1 MSYFEFPHT
10 RTYDSDLGW
19 LIVEIKK
26 ILDSNDSME
35 SKLEQI
41 EAYLKTLD
49 VAEEVKDIILE
60 MISDG
65 ELSTIV
71 TAGNPVQQLNFYN
84 GDFLHRIQS
93 GTLQG
98 FCVAENC
105 LIVTDYTAN
114 DQPTTITVYDIATGG
129 IIETVQANIL
139 HANSFTYNPVTQKV
153 VCATTGYVYIWDFSQ
168 GRLVLERQEAIN
180 VHVVAVA
187 YDTTDHVYWC
197 VSSGNAV
204 YTTTDFITFSAQFPL
219 NFVYGTVQGMGC
231 DGTNLFI
238 CYSNQPAANYIYI
251 MTKSGAYAG
260 LYTFS
265 FETYNELEEVDFY
278 NGNMLIGT
286 TNPDN
291 YMDVFKAAYNME
303 FKPNAFNANTPAPGY
318 RNVLQTIF
326 VDFGASVW
334 GDGSS
339 AKPFNNVVQ
348 AVRKAVLSGR
358 NCVIQ
363 LTGTT
368 QEAITISGVKLDQ
381 VIIELNNT
389 VLNDGISFI
398 NMPLV
403 IVRKTSGST
412 NTIASMTANGT
423 RLKFTDTIAITG
435 DLTAYNSFLEGI
447 APTATRIT
455 GSYLTTSFNSKAS
468 IDIPYAVMHSEAPRL
483 WYGNFTIPAMAA
495 GESLTI
501 NISDIVPSYI
511 TSNVRAI
518 FFQPKSGAA
527 ATTDIRFGWSEGN
540 QTVTTWT
547 LSARDSTTCSV
558 LVFY

>member
-19 LIVEIKK
+19 LIREIIK
-26 ILDSNDSME
+26 ILDSNDTME

-60 MISDG
+60 MVSDG

-84 GDFLHRIQS
+84 GDFLHRNQS
-93 GTLQG
+93 GTLEG
-98 FCVAENC
+98 FCVADRY
-105 LIVTDYTAN
+105 LIITEHTAN
-114 DQPTTITVYDIATGG
+114 DQPTIITVYDIETGD

-139 HANSFTYNPVTQKV
+139 HANSFTYNPHDQKV
-153 VCATTGYVYIWDFSQ
+153 VCATTGFVYIWDFSQ
-168 GRLVLERQEAIN
+168 GRLQLERQEEIS

-187 YDTTDHVYWC
+187 YDTTDRVYWC
-197 VSSGNAV
+197 VSAGNAV
-204 YTTTDFITFSAQFPL
+204 YKTTDFVTFSAQFPL
-219 NFVYGTVQGMGC
+219 NFAYGTIQGMGC

-238 CYSNQPAANYIYI
+238 CYSNQPAGNYIYI
-251 MTKSGAYAG
+251 ITKSGAYAG

-286 TNPDN
+286 TNPGN

-303 FKPNAFNANTPAPGY
+303 FKPDAFNANTPAPGY

-326 VDFGASVW
+326 VDFGASGW

-339 AKPFNNVVQ
+339 ANPFNNVVQ
-348 AVRKAVLSGR
+348 AVRKAVSSGR

-363 LTGTT
+363 VTGTT
-368 QEAITISGVKLDQ
+368 QEAITISGVKLNQ
-381 VIIELNNT
+381 IIIELNNAN
-389 VLNDGISFI
+389 LNGGISFV

-412 NTIASMTANGT
+412 NTIASMTVNGT

-447 APTATRIT
+447 APTAARIT
-455 GSYLTTSFNSKAS
+455 GSYITTSFNSKAS
-468 IDIPYAVMHSEAPRL
+468 IDIPYAVMHSEAPRI
-483 WYGNFTIPAMAA
+483 WYGNYTIPAMTADQ
-495 GESLTI
+495 SLTV
-501 NISDIVPSYI
+501 NISDILPSYI

-518 FFQPKSGAA
+518 FFTPKMTPTAQNEY
-527 ATTDIRFGWSEGN
+527 RFGWAEGG
-540 QTVTTWT
+540 QTVSIWS
-547 LSARDSTTCSV
+547 LSDRNATTCSV